1 MAQDLEGRIDALEM
15 TVAHQD
21 QMIEDM
27 NTVILEQ
34 RAEIDEMRIR
44 MSQALDRIQT
54 VESQMPDEPD
64 APPPHY

>member
-27 NTVILEQ
+27 NTVIVEQ
-34 RAEIDEMRIR
+34 RAEIDEMKIR